1 MLRDMQMALVRKRRR
16 GICLPQLWRKNGFG
30 GMSLSLGMVPDEEFE
45 DKYKQLI
52 ANLDV
57 NEVLKL
63 ICLDE
68 IFSESD
74 CRIITPEEYDRLYEE
89 G

>member
-1 MLRDMQMALVRKRRR
+1 MEIHAL
-16 GICLPQLWRKNGFG
+16 G
-30 GMSLSLGMVPDEEFE
+30 GMSLSLGMAPDENFE

-52 ANLDV
+52 TNLDI

-63 ICLDE
+63 TCLDE

-74 CRIITPEEYDRLYEE
+74 CRIITPEEYDLL
-89 G
+89 